1 MAREIRL
8 GGKRANERKNKK
20 RQVYKRSRGP
30 FERVERERLQ
40 KLSRKL
46 RFVDSVSENLKKKP
60 KWQVFAV
67 FMIPNVSGCL
77 GLCYRTSLNEE
88 MDGKLAGLGLELGM
102 TLAL

>member
-1 MAREIRL
+1 MRYDLE
-8 GGKRANERKNKK
+8 ANEQTSVKIRSARYISAHAVRSSASSVRDCKNH
-20 RQVYKRSRGP
+20 QGNV
-30 FERVERERLQ
+30 
-40 KLSRKL
+40 